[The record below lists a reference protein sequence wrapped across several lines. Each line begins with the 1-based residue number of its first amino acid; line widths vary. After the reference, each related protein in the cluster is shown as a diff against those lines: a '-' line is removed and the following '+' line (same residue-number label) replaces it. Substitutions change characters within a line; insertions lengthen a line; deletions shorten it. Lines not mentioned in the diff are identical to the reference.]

1 MSDVAGGRSMENTLN
16 YLLAECTYGQVQGN
30 EWICVSKEPSLTP
43 PSPSL
48 VTYKKFV
55 DTLYPY
61 QSMHGASDALNDVK
75 AFNKAQKKKRTALQ
89 SAFTSGPG
97 RPISASY
104 DHVLSCLFFPQG
116 PLRDAAKAAAATMA
130 DSGLKEAWS
139 EGRYYIL
146 PSFLHLLFHV
156 DHHPTV
162 DVNVVFRT
170 FGDDIVEVAKEIEF
184 LVQGRHPLF
193 PG

>member
-1 MSDVAGGRSMENTLN
+1 MMKKLVLHFDLNRTILMSDVAGGRSMENTLN

-30 EWICVSKEPSLTP
+30 E
-43 PSPSL
+43 
-48 VTYKKFV
+48 KFV

-116 PLRDAAKAAAATMA
+116 PLRDAAKVIQMYH
-130 DSGLKEAWS
+130 DH
-139 EGRYYIL
+139 RRNFR
-146 PSFLHLLFHV
+146 PRLH
-156 DHHPTV
+156 
-162 DVNVVFRT
+162 
-170 FGDDIVEVAKEIEF
+170 
-184 LVQGRHPLF
+184 
-193 PG
+193 

>member
-30 EWICVSKEPSLTP
+30 E
-43 PSPSL
+43 
-48 VTYKKFV
+48 KFV

-116 PLRDAAKAAAATMA
+116 PLRDAAKVIQMYH
-130 DSGLKEAWS
+130 DH
-139 EGRYYIL
+139 RRNFR
-146 PSFLHLLFHV
+146 PRLH
-156 DHHPTV
+156 
-162 DVNVVFRT
+162 
-170 FGDDIVEVAKEIEF
+170 
-184 LVQGRHPLF
+184 
-193 PG
+193 